1 MNGMP
6 MNVTPMTIPKNKVP
20 TKRAENVASTRG
32 ARRRHA
38 AGVTLVELMIAL
50 VLGLVVT
57 GAAIALFST
66 NRRTYQATEELGR
79 VQENVRAAYEL
90 MARDLREGAGNA
102 CGNDTTL
109 VNVVNNP
116 ATRWYTDW
124 AGGIRGYGGGTAFS
138 DAPFGTGRGQ
148 RIAGTDAIEIKSAVN
163 DGVPIVQHVAT
174 SAQFKLNTV
183 NHGFVPGDIAVA
195 CDPAHAAI
203 LQVSGPNSPPGT
215 NVEIVH
221 NTGGALL
228 PGNCTKGLGGEGVP
242 AACNPNG
249 IQYTFGCFNGDK
261 DTCATAAEQWPAV
274 LARLRASRWYVGAN
288 GRGGRSLFQSVLVN
302 DAGILGVVNQEIAE
316 GVADLQVDYLL
327 AGAADYVEANPA
339 WTATETA
346 RVVAVRVLMQVQGQ
360 NPVGTDGQPLSRT
373 LEHVVTFRNR
383 AP

>member
-1 MNGMP
+1 MNMP
-6 MNVTPMTIPKNKVP
+6 TSNPPFQRGP
-20 TKRAENVASTRG
+20 TKASPDK
-32 ARRRHA
+32 RRRPHGLRWRHA

-79 VQENVRAAYEL
+79 IQENVRAAYEL

-102 CGNDTTL
+102 CGSDVTL
-109 VNVVNNP
+109 VNVVKTP
-116 ATRWYTDW
+116 AARWYSDW
-124 AGGIRGYGGGTAFS
+124 AGGIRAYDGATAFA

-148 RIAGTDAIEIKSAVN
+148 RIAGTDAIELKSAVN
-163 DGVPIVQHVAT
+163 DGVPIVQHVAA
-174 SAQFKLNTV
+174 SAQFKLNTA
-183 NHGFVPGDIAVA
+183 NHGFVQGDIAVA

-203 LQVSGPNSPPGT
+203 LQVTGPASPPGT

-221 NTGGALL
+221 NVGTMV

-242 AACNPNG
+242 AACTANG

-261 DTCATAAEQWPAV
+261 DTCATAAEKWPAV
-274 LARLRASRWYVGAN
+274 LARLRASRWYVGGN
-288 GRGGRSLFQSVLVN
+288 GRGGRSLYQSVLVN
-302 DAGILGVVNQEIAE
+302 DAGTLSVVNQEIAE
-316 GVADLQVDYLL
+316 GVGDLQIGYLL
-327 AGAADYVEANPA
+327 AGAADYVDANPA
-339 WTATETA
+339 WAATDMA
-346 RVVAVRVLMQVQGQ
+346 RVVAVRLVLQVEGR
-360 NPVGTDGQPLSRT
+360 NRVGTDGQPLSRT

>member
-1 MNGMP
+1 MNGTPKNGTP
-6 MNVTPMTIPKNKVP
+6 MNGTPMHMPTSHPKSG
-20 TKRAENVASTRG
+20 ASRRG
-32 ARRRHA
+32 TLRRHA

-102 CGNDTTL
+102 CGNDATL

-116 ATRWYTDW
+116 AARWYTDW
-124 AGGIRGYGGGTAFS
+124 AAGIRGYDGATAFP
-138 DAPFGTGRGQ
+138 DAPFGTARGQ
-148 RIAGTDAIEIKSAVN
+148 RVAGTDAIELKSAVN
-163 DGVPIVQHVAT
+163 EGVPIVQHVAT

-183 NHGFVPGDIAVA
+183 NHGFAPGDIAVA

-203 LQVSGPNSPPGT
+203 LQVSGPFSAPGT
-215 NVEIVH
+215 NTEIVH

-228 PGNCTKGLGGEGVP
+228 PGNCTKGLGGDGVP
-242 AACNPNG
+242 AACDPNG

-261 DTCATAAEQWPAV
+261 DTCATAAEKWPAI

-302 DAGILGVVNQEIAE
+302 DAGTLGVVNQEVAE
-316 GVADLQVDYLL
+316 GVANLQVDYLL

-339 WTATETA
+339 WTATEMA
-346 RVVAVRVLMQVQGQ
+346 RVVAVRVLLQVQGQ
-360 NPVGTDGQPLSRT
+360 VPVGTDGQPLSRT

>member
-1 MNGMP
+1 MNMP
-6 MNVTPMTIPKNKVP
+6 IAPRRHLHRRVP
-20 TKRAENVASTRG
+20 RW
-32 ARRRHA
+32 RHA

-66 NRRTYQATEELGR
+66 NRRTYQATEQLGR
-79 VQENVRAAYEL
+79 IQENVRAAYEL

-124 AGGIRGYGGGTAFS
+124 AGGIRGYDGATAFA
-138 DAPFGTGRGQ
+138 DAPFGTARGQ

-163 DGVPIVQHVAT
+163 DGVPIVQHVAA

-183 NHGFVPGDIAVA
+183 NHGFAPGDIAVA

-203 LQVSGPNSPPGT
+203 LQVSGPFSPPGT

-221 NTGGALL
+221 NTGGALA

-242 AACNPNG
+242 AACTANG

-274 LARLRASRWYVGAN
+274 LARLRASRWYVGFN
-288 GRGGRSLFQSVLVN
+288 GRGGRSLYQSVLVN
-302 DAGILGVVNQEIAE
+302 TAGTLGVVNQEIAE
-316 GVADLQVDYLL
+316 GVGNLQVDYLL

-339 WTATETA
+339 WTATEMA
-346 RVVAVRVLMQVQGQ
+346 RVVSVRVLMQVQGEE
-360 NPVGTDGQPLSRT
+360 PVGTDGQPLSRT
-373 LEHVVTFRNR
+373 LEHVITFRNR